1 MAAANHC
8 RNFKENDMVK
18 VTAEAL
24 LQIQNAASQ
33 AGADGMAL
41 RIAAKRDFDGSI
53 QYGMGFDEQADG
65 DLLIESD
72 GLKVLVASPS
82 QPLLS
87 GAVLDFVEM
96 SPGNFQFIFINPH
109 DTAGSSCGSSGN
121 GGSAGG
127 GGCGGC
133 GGGCH

>member
-1 MAAANHC
+1 
-8 RNFKENDMVK
+8 MVK
-18 VTAEAL
+18 VTAEAIE
-24 LQIQNAASQ
+24 QIQNAASQ

-41 RIAAKRDFDGSI
+41 RIAAKRDIDGSI
-53 QYGMGFDEQADG
+53 QYGMGFDEQSDG
-65 DLLIESD
+65 DLLIESE
-72 GLKVLVASPS
+72 GLKVLVAVQS

-96 SPGNFQFIFINPH
+96 SPGNHQFIFINPN
-109 DTAGSSCGSSGN
+109 DTAGSSCGSSG
-121 GGSAGG
+121 GSSGG

>member
-1 MAAANHC
+1 
-8 RNFKENDMVK
+8 MVK
-18 VTAEAL
+18 VTAEAVV
-24 LQIQNAASQ
+24 QIKNAATQ
-33 AGADGMAL
+33 AGAEGMAL

-53 QYGMGFDEQADG
+53 QYGMGFDDQSED
-65 DLLIESD
+65 DLLIDAE
-72 GLKVLVASPS
+72 GLTVLVATQS

-96 SPGNFQFIFINPH
+96 SPGNFQFIFINPN
-109 DTAGSSCGSSGN
+109 DTAGSSCSSSG
-121 GGSAGG
+121 GGG